1 MHLTTRLF
9 ASYCLIFVHFI
20 SFADCFSGILEKPR
34 YQSENQQIPKKSKT
48 EKRNDFSAYP
58 HLTDEMKKRM
68 GPYLIDSSHPM
79 KKKLDAIFLHS
90 RVTRNE
96 KAFLDAG
103 FRVLEEGR
111 RSFIVVAK
119 HKQLSGH
126 LVKCF
131 LDTEMREKWSKP
143 SWYWLAKR
151 CEGAKKIR
159 KIIVERKIKHFR
171 VPQKYIYLLP
181 LLDTKKP
188 FKERYTRH
196 PALLLVT
203 DMDLV
208 SEKQNLYAWKN
219 RVNKEVLDELYTIIT
234 LAKGSSYRAD
244 NIAYSRSGKF
254 CFIDC
259 EYPSSEPDYKR
270 IRPYLNSKMRK
281 YWDLLVEKGAK

>member
-1 MHLTTRLF
+1 MCLSARLF
-9 ASYCLIFVHFI
+9 VCYFSIFILFTAAT
-20 SFADCFSGILEKPR
+20 ADCSSGLIEKPCFQAANR
-34 YQSENQQIPKKSKT
+34 QTLKK
-48 EKRNDFSAYP
+48 EKKEDLSAYP
-58 HLTDEMKKRM
+58 HLTDEMKKRI
-68 GPYLIDSSHPM
+68 GPYLIHSNHPM
-79 KKKLDAIFLHS
+79 KKRLDAIFLHS
-90 RVTRNE
+90 RVTRN
-96 KAFLDAG
+96 KKSFVNAG
-103 FRVLEEGR
+103 FRILEEGP
-111 RSFIVVAK
+111 RSYIVVAR
-119 HKQLSGH
+119 HKQLPGH
-126 LVKCF
+126 LVKCY

-159 KIIVERKIKHFR
+159 KIIEERKIKHFR
-171 VPQKYIYLLP
+171 VPDKYIYLLP
-181 LLDTKKP
+181 LENIGP

-203 DMDLV
+203 DMNLV

-219 RVNKEVLDELYTIIT
+219 RVNKEILNELYIIIT

-281 YWDLLVEKGAK
+281 YWDHLVGTK